1 MCSLPPQRSATG
13 VMLLLQSQSSA
24 LLCSGAK
31 LVNSMHLTP
40 QKEWLGPAREGRPL
54 MLSGS
59 FRFGNSRWSLAPAVP
74 PIYWAISRDEELLF
88 DAAAGLL
95 GVSEVI
101 YCRQSA

>member
-1 MCSLPPQRSATG
+1 
-13 VMLLLQSQSSA
+13 
-24 LLCSGAK
+24 
-31 LVNSMHLTP
+31 
-40 QKEWLGPAREGRPL
+40 

-59 FRFGNSRWSLAPAVP
+59 FRFGNSRWSLL

>member
-31 LVNSMHLTP
+31 LVNSMHPTP
-40 QKEWLGPAREGRPL
+40 QKEWLGPAREGRPR

-59 FRFGNSRWSLAPAVP
+59 FRFGNSRWSLL